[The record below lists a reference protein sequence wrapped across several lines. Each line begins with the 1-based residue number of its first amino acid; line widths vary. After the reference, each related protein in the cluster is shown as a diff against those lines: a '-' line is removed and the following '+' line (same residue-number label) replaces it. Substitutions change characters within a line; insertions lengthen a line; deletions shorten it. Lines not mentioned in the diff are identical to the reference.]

1 MFLTCDCCLPPLLP
15 TLFRFYGIVSLAIIV
30 LYFVTSS
37 DSGSL
42 VIDCLTANG
51 NPHPP
56 LPQRVFWALTEG
68 AAASALLIAGGKEAV
83 TAVQTAS
90 ILAGLPYTFILC
102 LLCPALWT
110 VLRQVRRSPSPISLI
125 SNQICTT
132 VASTCG

>member
-1 MFLTCDCCLPPLLP
+1 MAC
-15 TLFRFYGIVSLAIIV
+15 RFYGILSLGVIV

-56 LPQRVFWALTEG
+56 IFQRVFWALTEG
-68 AAASALLIAGGKEAV
+68 AAATALLVAGGKEAV

-102 LLCPALWT
+102 FLCPALWD
-110 VLRQVRRSPSPISLI
+110 VLKQVSSAADAHANPACACITHAEQHCLDVRVWLHTLPAVP
-125 SNQICTT
+125 
-132 VASTCG
+132 